1 MTDLAKIGANRLQN
15 SWRIWRRNI
24 LLFIFVFTVSFYYFR
39 FRDAKAL
46 VDAAVIASPMVGNH
60 LKKRQNYYWA
70 LAGGASGFLITL
82 AGISGAYA
90 ANKCTSNLG
99 STSCWVGAAVAL
111 IAGCLG
117 GVATT
122 AAAMA
127 GAAGSVASAS
137 KRSTRYID
145 TFSDLN
151 FHYSSLNNLTAINAT
166 MQTVGLVL
174 LGAFDYLNTSNPDG
188 LEKRGQNNTVA
199 DMQHVLYFSSQFGHH
214 AATHMRNNVT
224 ELVDAIISVEAP
236 GTLPDTLS
244 GSQTLQR
251 RVNYFDVNWI
261 SWNWDNANVDLTER
275 AETSRPLLE
284 EEYDEGIFDWFN
296 NNPGWKYCW
305 SVTDNPDPGHIE
317 NYSDIGEENAVH
329 GELYFNTYG
338 GVDGFCNDNKD
349 GAQCAETACGD

>member
-1 MTDLAKIGANRLQN
+1 
-15 SWRIWRRNI
+15 
-24 LLFIFVFTVSFYYFR
+24 
-39 FRDAKAL
+39 
-46 VDAAVIASPMVGNH
+46 MVGNH

-214 AATHMRNNVT
+214 AAT
-224 ELVDAIISVEAP
+224 
-236 GTLPDTLS
+236 
-244 GSQTLQR
+244 
-251 RVNYFDVNWI
+251 Y
-261 SWNWDNANVDLTER
+261 
-275 AETSRPLLE
+275 
-284 EEYDEGIFDWFN
+284 
-296 NNPGWKYCW
+296 
-305 SVTDNPDPGHIE
+305 
-317 NYSDIGEENAVH
+317 
-329 GELYFNTYG
+329 
-338 GVDGFCNDNKD
+338 
-349 GAQCAETACGD
+349 AQ